1 MAPHQ
6 TLTFAFGLLGNVISF
21 MVFLAPLPTF
31 YQIYKKKSTAGFQSL
46 PYVVALFSSMLWI
59 YYALIKM
66 DAKLLI
72 TINAVGCIIETIYL
86 GVFLFYAT
94 KNARILTLKL
104 LLLLNVL
111 GFGLMLLL
119 TLFLAKGSQRLQ
131 IIGWICLVFNLC
143 VFAAPLCIMRQV
155 IRTKSVEYMPFPLS
169 FFLTLGAV
177 MWFFYGFLLKDYY
190 IALPNTVGF
199 IFGIFQMSLY
209 LFYKNAKKMILE
221 EPKLQQLSEHII
233 DVVKLGTIGCPEL
246 NPVAALINVNGNDHA
261 NGDISEKEKAEET
274 NKRKDDQSASC

>member
-31 YQIYKKKSTAGFQSL
+31 YQIHKKKSTAEFQSL

-59 YYALIKM
+59 YYALLKM

-72 TINAVGCIIETIYL
+72 TINAVGCIIEAIYL
-86 GVFLFYAT
+86 SVFLFYAT
-94 KNARILTLKL
+94 KKARILTVKI
-104 LLLLNVL
+104 LLLLNIL

-199 IFGIFQMSLY
+199 IFGIVQMSLY
-209 LFYKNAKKMILE
+209 LFYKNAKKILE

-233 DVVKLGTIGCPEL
+233 DVVKRGTIGCPEL
-246 NPVAALINVNGNDHA
+246 NPVAALKNVNGNDHA
-261 NGDISEKEKAEET
+261 NGDISEKEKAEEP
-274 NKRKDDQSASC
+274 NKRKDDQSAVNP